1 MSISDLFFRTPKF
14 LNPVSVIE
22 SLDLQ
27 ETDIIADYGCGVG
40 FWTLPLAK
48 RVKKGKVYALS
59 ANADFINLISNKAE
73 LEGLDNIEPQIIV
86 LDKGEIKL
94 KEKVD
99 LVIVSNVLHVTK
111 DPDNILKNA
120 KKMLKPRGRI
130 LVVDFVKLNSIFGPP
145 VMYRLSEEE
154 VILKAEKAGLHFKC
168 IVDAGWYHYGLI
180 FNVEK

>member
-1 MSISDLFFRTPKF
+1 MLSGIFLKTPKF

-22 SLDLQ
+22 SLDLK
-27 ETDIIADYGCGVG
+27 ETDVVADYGCGVG
-40 FWTLPLAK
+40 FWTIPLAK
-48 RVKKGKVYALS
+48 KVKKGKVYALS
-59 ANADFINLISNKAE
+59 SNTDFIDLISNKAR
-73 LEGLDNIEPQIIV
+73 LEGLGNIKTKTIF

-94 KEKVD
+94 EEKAD
-99 LVIVSNVLHVTK
+99 LVIISNVLHVTK

-130 LVVDFVKLNSIFGPP
+130 LVIDFIKLNSIFGPP
-145 VMYRLSEEE
+145 IRYRLSEEE
-154 VILKAEKAGLHFKC
+154 VILKADKAGLHFKC